1 MTITRRTLVK
11 ASSIAIGLAGGG
23 LGLGAIAQPSTRP
36 ARMVIPWPAGGSTDA
51 AGRLLASNMQ
61 GYAPSIVVEN
71 KPGAGGRLGI
81 EYVKTAEADGS
92 VFLVSPASGFVIYP
106 HVYKKLSYE
115 PFQDFVPVARICK
128 FPFAVIV
135 GPGVPANVKTLA
147 EFMRWCAANPAQ
159 AQYGISAAGSGTHFA
174 GVMLARASGLPLA
187 PIPYKGE
194 APAIQDV
201 MGGQVASAV
210 VVLGWVLP
218 FVGGGRL
225 RVLATTGAKRSR
237 LLTDVP
243 TVGETYAGFT
253 AEEWFG
259 VFVPRRTPPAA
270 IARLTASVEEALRA
284 PAVAQGYEKLG
295 FEVASETGPAFGAL
309 MTADLDRWGP
319 VVKASGFSADE

>member
-11 ASSIAIGLAGGG
+11 ASSLATALAGCG
-23 LGLGAIAQPSTRP
+23 LGSAAIAQPLAKT

-51 AGRLLASNMQ
+51 AGRLLAANMK
-61 GYAPSIVVEN
+61 GYAPSILVDN
-71 KPGAGGRLGI
+71 RPGAGGRMGI

-106 HVYKKLSYE
+106 HVYKKLSYD

-147 EFMRWCAANPAQ
+147 DFIRWGGANPAQ

-174 GVMLARASGLPLA
+174 GVMLARASGVTLT

-201 MGGQVASAV
+201 LGSQVAAAI
-210 VVLGWVLP
+210 VVLGSVLQY
-218 FVGGGRL
+218 VGGGRL
-225 RVLATTGAKRSR
+225 RVLATTGAKRSP
-237 LLTDVP
+237 LIADVP
-243 TVGETYAGFT
+243 TVAETYPGFT

-259 VFVPRRTPPAA
+259 VFVPRKTSPAA

-295 FEVASETGPAFGAL
+295 FEVATETGPAFGSL